1 MLLEDPFF
9 STVTDS
15 GSSHPPITTTSKE
28 RSPVVRLL
36 EEPLTSK
43 SLDVLDFALV
53 SSLVGIGFDRISSL
67 AAGGVLPLEIDP
79 AISMPTF
86 SVLD

>member
-1 MLLEDPFF
+1 MEDPFF

-15 GSSHPPITTTSKE
+15 GSSHPPIATTSKE

-67 AAGGVLPLEIDP
+67 AAGGVLPSEIDP